1 VWSFVFSKF
10 NIACSLFFQNNGQQ
24 NADWSL
30 YNNNMDNDSNNVS
43 ESLKKRAR
51 SPHEQQEQPQQ
62 QPDNNND
69 TRAPP
74 AHQRGDGGGK
84 QRRQGDVYD
93 EQSVPP
99 PPTSSSSTYRDRS
112 ADVVGS
118 EPSNDELMAEYR
130 LLLARQET
138 LQDQI
143 RWVETRLAQRRW
155 LELSSLG
162 VGGAAAAVGIPGLSV
177 RGQQLLGDRFY
188 TNDQPTSL
196 LEQARADFLRRESQV
211 LLLEQQQQQQQRQ
224 GAAAAAGRSSSAAA
238 YNASSSVPESDTWRL
253 LQERELLLARLAPAA
268 SGGGGGP
275 RGGVGL
281 PDRLLSSEDVFRRGL
296 YSNAQ
301 LLGQLQPTSMET
313 TIEDLLMAAR
323 SRGGG
328 GGIGNISNGIDR
340 FAPASLLRGANQQT
354 ALSRSRLEESLG
366 RSNNSGSSSRSQQ
379 HRRNNSPQPQIPPT
393 VMSPPHRYGD
403 SSNSDMIAGA
413 GAFGPADQMQL
424 LQQIE
429 RQRRINESLIEQ
441 ARMRDLAT
449 TTASTSSAA
458 MVAATRPPAPAVTT
472 SAATTAA
479 ATASSHQ
486 GKLLRDNM
494 RESPPGSTAT
504 GRDFR
509 AGVLMSVAADR
520 EKLSAFQALIRQS
533 LEYFEATDDDVLTS
547 VQGRRQKIR
556 LGQSKIFVCLFL
568 L

>member
-1 VWSFVFSKF
+1 
-10 NIACSLFFQNNGQQ
+10 
-24 NADWSL
+24 
-30 YNNNMDNDSNNVS
+30 MDNDSNNVS

-51 SPHEQQEQPQQ
+51 SPHEQPQPQQ
-62 QPDNNND
+62 QQPEDNND
-69 TRAPP
+69 RAPP
-74 AHQRGDGGGK
+74 PHQRGDGGGGK
-84 QRRQGDVYD
+84 QRRQEEDVY
-93 EQSVPP
+93 EQSSVPP
-99 PPTSSSSTYRDRS
+99 PPTSSSSYRDRS
-112 ADVVGS
+112 ADVTAGS

-162 VGGAAAAVGIPGLSV
+162 VGGAAAAVGIPGGLSA
-177 RGQQLLGDRFY
+177 RDQQLLGDRFY
-188 TNDQPTSL
+188 TNDQPSSL

-211 LLLEQQQQQQQRQ
+211 LLLEQQQQRQ
-224 GAAAAAGRSSSAAA
+224 GAAAAAGRSSAA
-238 YNASSSVPESDTWRL
+238 YASSVPESDTWRL

-268 SGGGGGP
+268 SSGGGGP

-281 PDRLLSSEDVFRRGL
+281 PDRLLSSDDVFRRGL

-313 TIEDLLMAAR
+313 TIEDLLQAAR

-328 GGIGNISNGIDR
+328 GIGNISSNGIDR

-366 RSNNSGSSSRSQQ
+366 RSNNSGNSGSSSRSQ
-379 HRRNNSPQPQIPPT
+379 HRRNNSPQPHPPPPT
-393 VMSPPHRYGD
+393 AMSPPHRYGD
-403 SSNSDMIAGA
+403 SSNSDMIA
-413 GAFGPADQMQL
+413 AFGPADQLQL

-449 TTASTSSAA
+449 TTASSSSAA
-458 MVAATRPPAPAVTT
+458 AAAAATRPPAPVTTT
-472 SAATTAA
+472 SAAAATAA
-479 ATASSHQ
+479 ATASHQ
-486 GKLLRDNM
+486 GKLIRDNM

-556 LGQSKIFVCLFL
+556 LGQSKSLFVCFCLFL
-568 L
+568 FVPVVTFVEC